1 MIYGYC
7 RVSSRSQLENNSLD
21 LQEREILNRY
31 DNAVIYKEQISGIK
45 CERPIFNEILSKLKK
60 GDTLVTTKLDRLCR
74 STKEGLEVIKDLQEK
89 EINIHI
95 LNMGLIENSPMGDLI
110 ITCLLAFAQF
120 ERSMIVERTSSG
132 KELAKQSDDYR
143 EGRPK
148 KFTKKQIALGLKL
161 LEDHSYKEVGFM
173 TGISKSTL
181 IRAKRE
187 KMKLELENQ
196 KG

>member
-7 RVSSRSQLENNSLD
+7 RVSSKSQLDNNSLE
-21 LQEREILNRY
+21 LQEKEILERY
-31 DNAVIYKEQISGIK
+31 ENAIIYKEQISGIK
-45 CERPIFNEILSKLKK
+45 SHRPMFNKILDKLKK

-74 STKEGLEVIKDLQEK
+74 STKEGLDIIKNLQER

-110 ITCLLAFAQF
+110 ITCLLAFSQF
-120 ERSMIVERTSSG
+120 ERSMIVERTSAG
-132 KELAKQSDDYR
+132 RELAKANDDYR

-148 KFTKKQIALGLKL
+148 KFTKKQISHALKL
-161 LEDHSYKEVGFM
+161 LETHSYKEVGLM

-187 KMKLELENQ
+187 KSLNKI
-196 KG
+196 

>member
-7 RVSSRSQLENNSLD
+7 RVSSRSQLDNNSLE
-21 LQEREILNRY
+21 LQEREILGRY
-31 DNAVIYKEQISGIK
+31 ENAVIYKEQISGIK
-45 CERPIFNEILSKLKK
+45 SDRPVFNEILDKLKK

-74 STKEGLEVIKDLQEK
+74 STKEGL

-110 ITCLLAFAQF
+110 ITCLLAFSQF

-132 KELAKQSDDYR
+132 KELAKASDDYR

-148 KFTKKQIALGLKL
+148 KFTKKQISHALKL
-161 LEDHSYKEVGFM
+161 LETHSYKEVGLM

-181 IRAKRE
+181 IRAKKERE
-187 KMKLELENQ
+187 SIEI
-196 KG
+196 

>member
-7 RVSSRSQLENNSLD
+7 RVSSKSQLDNNSLE
-21 LQEREILNRY
+21 LQEKEILERY
-31 DNAVIYKEQISGIK
+31 ENALIYKEQISGIK
-45 CERPIFNEILSKLKK
+45 SHRPMFNEILDKLKK

-74 STKEGLEVIKDLQEK
+74 STKEGLEIIKNLQEK

-110 ITCLLAFAQF
+110 ITCLLAFSQF
-120 ERSMIVERTSSG
+120 ERSMIVERTSAG
-132 KELAKQSDDYR
+132 RELAKANDDYR

-148 KFTKKQIALGLKL
+148 KFTKKQISHALKL
-161 LEDHSYKEVGFM
+161 LETHSYKEVGLM

-187 KMKLELENQ
+187 KSLNKI
-196 KG
+196 

>member
-1 MIYGYC
+1 MNALFTVAIIAL
-7 RVSSRSQLENNSLD
+7 VVLV
-21 LQEREILNRY
+21 
-31 DNAVIYKEQISGIK
+31 AVIAVQRVKYKNLVQQTEQ
-45 CERPIFNEILSKLKK
+45 SK
-60 GDTLVTTKLDRLCR
+60 
-74 STKEGLEVIKDLQEK
+74 KDLQEK

-148 KFTKKQIALGLKL
+148 KFTKKQIAHALKL
-161 LEDHSYKEVGFM
+161 LETNSYKEVGLM

-187 KMKLELENQ
+187 KMKLEIEN
-196 KG
+196 

>member
-7 RVSSRSQLENNSLD
+7 RVSSRGQVDNNSLE
-21 LQEREILNRY
+21 LQEMEILKRY
-31 DNAVIYKEQISGIK
+31 ETAQIYKEQVSGIK
-45 CERPIFNEILSKLKK
+45 SERPVFNEIICKLKS

-74 STKEGLEVIKDLQEK
+74 STKEGLEIIKSLQER

-132 KELAKQSDDYR
+132 REIAKQKEDYR

-148 KFTKKQIALGLKL
+148 KFTKKQIALALKL
-161 LEDHSYKEVGFM
+161 LETHSYKEVGLM

-187 KMKLELENQ
+187 LREN
-196 KG
+196 

>member
-7 RVSSRSQLENNSLD
+7 RVSSRSQLDNNSLE
-21 LQEREILNRY
+21 LQEREISQRY
-31 DNAVIYKEQISGIK
+31 EGVVIYKEQISGIK
-45 CERPIFNEILSKLKK
+45 SHRPVFNEIIGKLKK

-74 STKEGLEVIKDLQEK
+74 STKEGLEIIKNLQER

-110 ITCLLAFAQF
+110 ITCLLAFSQF
-120 ERSMIVERTSSG
+120 ERSMIVERTSAG
-132 KELAKQSDDYR
+132 KELAKINDDYR

-148 KFTKKQIALGLKL
+148 KFTKKQISHALKL
-161 LEDHSYKEVGFM
+161 LEKHSYKEVGLM

-181 IRAKRE
+181 IRAKRQCVSVE
-187 KMKLELENQ
+187 K
-196 KG
+196 

>member
-7 RVSSRSQLENNSLD
+7 RVSSKSQLDNNSLE
-21 LQEREILNRY
+21 LQEKEILERY
-31 DNAVIYKEQISGIK
+31 ENALIYKEQISGIK
-45 CERPIFNEILSKLKK
+45 SHRPMFNKILDKLKK

-74 STKEGLEVIKDLQEK
+74 STKEGLDIIKNLQER

-110 ITCLLAFAQF
+110 ITCLLAFSQF
-120 ERSMIVERTSSG
+120 ERSMIVERTSAG
-132 KELAKQSDDYR
+132 RELAKANDDYR

-148 KFTKKQIALGLKL
+148 KFTKKQISHALKL
-161 LEDHSYKEVGFM
+161 LETHSYKEVGLM

-187 KMKLELENQ
+187 KSLNNI
-196 KG
+196 

>member
-7 RVSSRSQLENNSLD
+7 RVSSKSQLDNNSLE
-21 LQEREILNRY
+21 LQEKEILERY
-31 DNAVIYKEQISGIK
+31 ENAIIYKEQISGIK
-45 CERPIFNEILSKLKK
+45 SHRPMFNEILDKLKK

-74 STKEGLEVIKDLQEK
+74 STKEGLDIIKNLQER

-110 ITCLLAFAQF
+110 ITCLLAFSQF
-120 ERSMIVERTSSG
+120 ERSMIVERTSAG
-132 KELAKQSDDYR
+132 RELAKANDDYR

-148 KFTKKQIALGLKL
+148 KFTKKQISHALKL
-161 LEDHSYKEVGFM
+161 LETHSYKEVGLM

-187 KMKLELENQ
+187 KSLNKI
-196 KG
+196 

>member
-7 RVSSRSQLENNSLD
+7 RVSSRSQLDNNSLE
-21 LQEREILNRY
+21 LQEREILGRY
-31 DNAVIYKEQISGIK
+31 ENAVIYKEQISGIK
-45 CERPIFNEILSKLKK
+45 SDRPVFNEILDKLKK

-74 STKEGLEVIKDLQEK
+74 STKEGLEIIKNLQER

-110 ITCLLAFAQF
+110 ITCLLAFSQF

-132 KELAKQSDDYR
+132 KELAKANGDYR

-148 KFTKKQIALGLKL
+148 KFTKKQISHALKL
-161 LEDHSYKEVGFM
+161 LETHSYKEVGLM

-181 IRAKRE
+181 IRAKIQRE
-187 KMKLELENQ
+187 SVEI
-196 KG
+196 

>member
-7 RVSSRSQLENNSLD
+7 RVSSRTQLENNSLE
-21 LQEREILNRY
+21 LQEMEILDRY
-31 DNAVIYKEQISGIK
+31 ENAVIYKEQVSGIK
-45 CERPIFNEILSKLKK
+45 SDRVVFNDILDNLKR

-74 STKEGLEVIKDLQEK
+74 STKEGLDIIKNLQERG
-89 EINIHI
+89 INIHI

-110 ITCLLAFAQF
+110 ITCLLAFSQF

-132 KELAKQSDDYR
+132 KELARKSDDYK

-148 KFTKKQIALGLKL
+148 KFTKKQISHALKL
-161 LEDHSYKEVGFM
+161 LEDHSYKEVSLM

-181 IRAKRE
+181 IRSKTQRE
-187 KMKLELENQ
+187 NVEI
-196 KG
+196 

>member
-7 RVSSRSQLENNSLD
+7 RISSRSQLDNNSLN
-21 LQEREILNRY
+21 LQEKEILDRY
-31 DNAVIYKEQISGIK
+31 ENAVIYKEQISGIK
-45 CERPIFNEILSKLKK
+45 SNRPVFNEILDKLKK
-60 GDTLVTTKLDRLCR
+60 GDTLVTTRLDRLCR
-74 STKEGLEVIKDLQEK
+74 STKEGLEIIKNLQER

-110 ITCLLAFAQF
+110 ITCLLAFSQF
-120 ERSMIVERTSSG
+120 ERSMIVERTSLG
-132 KELAKQSDDYR
+132 KELAKASSDYR

-148 KFTKKQIALGLKL
+148 KFTKKQISHALKL
-161 LEDHSYKEVGFM
+161 LESHSYKEVGLM

-187 KMKLELENQ
+187 YESVEI
-196 KG
+196 

>member
-7 RVSSRSQLENNSLD
+7 RVSSRSQLDNNSLE
-21 LQEREILNRY
+21 LQEREILDRY
-31 DNAVIYKEQISGIK
+31 ENTVIYKEQISGIK
-45 CERPIFNEILSKLKK
+45 SDRPVFNKVFRSLKK

-74 STKEGLEVIKDLQEK
+74 STKEGLEIVKNLQER

-110 ITCLLAFAQF
+110 ITCLLAFSQF

-132 KELAKQSDDYR
+132 KELAKASDDYR
-143 EGRPK
+143 EGRPR
-148 KFTKKQIALGLKL
+148 KFTKKQISHALKL
-161 LEDHSYKEVGFM
+161 LETHSYKEVGLM

-181 IRAKRE
+181 IRAKR
-187 KMKLELENQ
+187 KMEDVKI
-196 KG
+196 

>member
-7 RVSSRSQLENNSLD
+7 RVSSKSQLDNNSLE
-21 LQEREILNRY
+21 LQEKEILERY
-31 DNAVIYKEQISGIK
+31 DNALICKEQISGIK
-45 CERPIFNEILSKLKK
+45 SDRPIFNEILGKLKK

-74 STKEGLEVIKDLQEK
+74 STKEGLDIVKDLQER

-110 ITCLLAFAQF
+110 ITCLLAFSQF

-132 KELAKQSDDYR
+132 KALARLNEDYR

-148 KFTKKQIALGLKL
+148 KFTKKQISHALKL
-161 LEDHSYKEVGFM
+161 LETYSYKEVGLM

-181 IRAKRE
+181 IRAKRNCE
-187 KMKLELENQ
+187 STEI
-196 KG
+196 

>member
-7 RVSSRSQLENNSLD
+7 RVSSRSQLDNNSLE
-21 LQEREILNRY
+21 LQEREISQRY
-31 DNAVIYKEQISGIK
+31 ESAVIYKEQISGIK
-45 CERPIFNEILSKLKK
+45 SHRPVFNEIIGKLKK

-74 STKEGLEVIKDLQEK
+74 STKEGLDIIKNLQEK

-110 ITCLLAFAQF
+110 ITCLLAFSQF
-120 ERSMIVERTSSG
+120 ERSMIVERTSAG
-132 KELAKQSDDYR
+132 KELAKINDDYK

-148 KFTKKQIALGLKL
+148 KFTKKQILHALKL
-161 LEDHSYKEVGFM
+161 LEKHSYKEVGLM

-181 IRAKRE
+181 IRAKRQCESVE
-187 KMKLELENQ
+187 K
-196 KG
+196 

>member
-7 RVSSRSQLENNSLD
+7 RVSSRGQLENNSLD

-31 DNAVIYKEQISGIK
+31 ENAVIYKEQISGIK
-45 CERPIFNEILSKLKK
+45 SERPVFNEILNKLKK

-148 KFTKKQIALGLKL
+148 KLTKKQIAHALKL
-161 LEDHSYKEVGFM
+161 LETNSYKEVGLM

-187 KMKLELENQ
+187 KMKLEIEN
-196 KG
+196 

>member
-1 MIYGYC
+1 M
-7 RVSSRSQLENNSLD
+7 D

-31 DNAVIYKEQISGIK
+31 ENAVIYKEQISGIK
-45 CERPIFNEILSKLKK
+45 SERPVFNEILNKLKK

-148 KFTKKQIALGLKL
+148 KFTKKQIAHALKL
-161 LEDHSYKEVGFM
+161 LETNSYKEVGLI
-173 TGISKSTL
+173 TCISKST
-181 IRAKRE
+181 
-187 KMKLELENQ
+187 
-196 KG
+196 

>member
-7 RVSSRSQLENNSLD
+7 RVSSRGQLENNSLD
-21 LQEREILNRY
+21 LQEREILTRY
-31 DNAVIYKEQISGIK
+31 ENAVIYKEQISGIK
-45 CERPIFNEILSKLKK
+45 SERPIFNEILNKLKK

-143 EGRPK
+143 EGR
-148 KFTKKQIALGLKL
+148 LRSLLKN
-161 LEDHSYKEVGFM
+161 
-173 TGISKSTL
+173 
-181 IRAKRE
+181 
-187 KMKLELENQ
+187 KLHML
-196 KG
+196 

>member
-7 RVSSRSQLENNSLD
+7 RVSSKSQLDNNSLE
-21 LQEREILNRY
+21 LQEKEILERY
-31 DNAVIYKEQISGIK
+31 ENALIYKEQISGIK
-45 CERPIFNEILSKLKK
+45 SHRPMFNEILDKLKK

-74 STKEGLEVIKDLQEK
+74 STKEGLDIIKNLQER

-110 ITCLLAFAQF
+110 ITCLLAFSQF

-132 KELAKQSDDYR
+132 REMAKASDDYR

-148 KFTKKQIALGLKL
+148 KFTKKQISHALKL
-161 LEDHSYKEVGFM
+161 LETHSYKEVGLM

-187 KMKLELENQ
+187 KSLNNI
-196 KG
+196 

>member
-7 RVSSRSQLENNSLD
+7 RVSSRGQLENNSLD
-21 LQEREILNRY
+21 LQEREILTRY
-31 DNAVIYKEQISGIK
+31 ENAVIYKEQISGIK
-45 CERPIFNEILSKLKK
+45 SERPIFNEILSKLKK

-148 KFTKKQIALGLKL
+148 KFTKKQIAHALKL
-161 LEDHSYKEVGFM
+161 LETNSYKEVGLM

-181 IRAKRE
+181 IRANRE
-187 KMKLELENQ
+187 KMKLEIEN
-196 KG
+196 